1 MTIRYKIT
9 AIIIKPG
16 SLPIKWTRFS
26 ERRMTLIECEK
37 MFTLPKET
45 GRSFGD
51 KIRIENFCCKKISQ
65 TDPLL
70 Y

>member
-51 KIRIENFCCKKISQ
+51 KIRIENFCCKNISQ